1 MIVLSGGTGTPK
13 LLNGLRKVIPEE
25 DITVVVNTGE
35 DIWISGNLVSPDMY
49 TVLYLFS
56 DKLDNDKWWGVANDS
71 FRTHET
77 MKAIGYDEG
86 MMLGDIDRGTHIMRS
101 EYLRNG
107 NTLTLAS
114 SKLSQNFGIK
124 AKILPMSDA
133 TVTTLIKTSSGN
145 LHFQDFWIKEKG
157 ESDVYDV
164 FVDGASKASISPTV
178 LDAFKKDD
186 EVLIGPSNPITSIG
200 PILALPTM
208 KEILKD
214 KKVVAVSP
222 IIGKEPVSGPVA
234 KLMHAKGLDVSSIG
248 VAKCYQD
255 FLDVFVIDETDH
267 FKKFDFK
274 NEGIECDII
283 RADTLM
289 KSMDISINLA
299 DRIRKIFDEI

>member
-35 DIWISGNLVSPDMY
+35 DIWISGNLVSPDMD

-56 DKLDNDKWWGVANDS
+56 DKLDTDKWWGVADDS
-71 FRTHET
+71 FITHET

-107 NTLTLAS
+107 NTLTFAT
-114 SKLSQNFGIK
+114 SKLLQNFGIK
-124 AKILPMSDA
+124 AKILPMSDDI
-133 TVTTLIKTSSGN
+133 VTTLIKTSYDD

-178 LDAFKKDD
+178 LDAFKMDD
-186 EVLIGPSNPITSIG
+186 EILIGPSNPITSIG

-214 KKVVAVSP
+214 KKVIAVSP
-222 IIGKEPVSGPVA
+222 IIGTEPVSGPVA

-267 FKKFDFK
+267 FKESDFK
-274 NEGIECDII
+274 NEGIECDI
-283 RADTLM
+283 RYANTLM

-299 DRIRKIFDEI
+299 DSIRKIFDEI

>member
-13 LLNGLRKVIPEE
+13 LLKGLRKVIPEE

-35 DIWISGNLVSPDMY
+35 DIWISGNLVSPDMD

-56 DKLDNDKWWGVANDS
+56 DKLDTDKWWGVANDT
-71 FRTHET
+71 FKTHET
-77 MKAIGYDEG
+77 MKLAGYDEG

-101 EYLRNG
+101 EYLRSG
-107 NTLTLAS
+107 NTLTRAS
-114 SKLSQNFGIK
+114 SKLSQNFGVR
-124 AKILPMSDA
+124 AEILPMSDD

-164 FVDGASKASISPTV
+164 FIEGASKASMSPDV
-178 LDAFKKDD
+178 LDAFKRDD

-214 KKVVAVSP
+214 RKVVAVSP
-222 IIGKEPVSGPVA
+222 IIGTEPVSGPVA
-234 KLMHAKGLDVSSIG
+234 KLMHAKCLDVSSIG

-255 FLDVFVIDETDH
+255 FLDVFVIDKTDH
-267 FKKFDFK
+267 FRESDFK
-274 NEGIECDII
+274 NEGIECDIK

-289 KSMDISINLA
+289 KSGDISIDLA
-299 DRIRKIFDEI
+299 DRIRKIFDGI

>member
-35 DIWISGNLVSPDMY
+35 DIWISGNLISPDMD

-56 DKLDNDKWWGVANDS
+56 DKLDTDKWWGIADDS
-71 FRTHET
+71 FITHKS
-77 MKAIGYDEG
+77 MKSIGYDEG

-101 EYLRNG
+101 EYIRNG
-107 NTLTLAS
+107 NTLTSAS
-114 SKLSQNFGIK
+114 SHLAQNFGVK
-124 AKILPMSDA
+124 AKILPMSDD
-133 TVTTLIKTSSGN
+133 TVTTLIKTSSDN
-145 LHFQDFWIKEKG
+145 LHFQDFWVKEKG

-164 FVDGASKASISPTV
+164 FVDGASKASISPAV
-178 LDAFKKDD
+178 LDAFKRDD

-200 PILALPTM
+200 PILTLPSM

-222 IIGKEPVSGPVA
+222 IIGTEPISGPVA

-267 FKKFDFK
+267 FKEFDFK

-289 KSMDISINLA
+289 KSVDISINLA